1 MSNISKWFFGTRYLL
16 TLTIVLVILW
26 LIIFTYFT
34 VEENKY
40 KDDVVDNSGFAR
52 SFYEYR
58 ETDLDG
64 NIIIKKKYY
73 ANAFTDSIYFIST
86 MFGTF
91 GYGDIYPK
99 TNSAKTL
106 VTIMHFI
113 IVIFIMGLYENV
125 FVTNETIKNLSIDLL
140 KLADNLTEKDNKIR
154 ALSIDKSIQDN
165 EFTSLL
171 P

>member
-1 MSNISKWFFGTRYLL
+1 MNNISKWFFGTRYLL

-26 LIIFTYFT
+26 LIIFIYFI

-40 KDDVVDNSGFAR
+40 KDDVVDKSGFAR
-52 SFYEYR
+52 TFYEY
-58 ETDLDG
+58 TDNG
-64 NIIIKKKYY
+64 INKKKYY

-99 TNSAKTL
+99 TNSAKSL

-125 FVTNETIKNLSIDLL
+125 FVTNKTIKDLSMDIF

-154 ALSIDKSIQDN
+154 ALSIDKYIQDN
-165 EFTSLL
+165 EFTPLIINN
-171 P
+171 

>member
-26 LIIFTYFT
+26 LIIFIYFI

-40 KDDVVDNSGFAR
+40 KDDVVDKSGFAR
-52 SFYEYR
+52 TFYEYK
-58 ETDLDG
+58 DNG
-64 NIIIKKKYY
+64 INKKKYY

-99 TNSAKTL
+99 TNSAKSL

-125 FVTNETIKNLSIDLL
+125 FVTNKTIKDLSMDIFKLSNDLSEKNNRIKTLSI
-140 KLADNLTEKDNKIR
+140 NKINKN
-154 ALSIDKSIQDN
+154 D
-165 EFTSLL
+165 EFTPLL
-171 P
+171 V

>member
-26 LIIFTYFT
+26 LIIFIYFI

-40 KDDVVDNSGFAR
+40 KDDVVDKSGFAR
-52 SFYEYR
+52 TFYEYK
-58 ETDLDG
+58 DNG
-64 NIIIKKKYY
+64 INKKKYY

-99 TNSAKTL
+99 TNSAKSL

-125 FVTNETIKNLSIDLL
+125 FVTNKTIKDLSIDIL
-140 KLADNLTEKDNKIR
+140 KLDDNLTKKDNKIR